1 MLREARLKKK
11 VEIVN
16 KNIETMSQL
25 NVLVTRLGTF
35 HKDNIRLKPSP
46 ARLDEL
52 QDKLRDDMNKLYSDF
67 EKVGW
72 WWYGSLN
79 DEAVILE
86 IVAAGG
92 LEKLRKDVDAYR
104 ENIRQTVAAVNP
116 FWHKCL
122 SKEYDFEENGNVTQI
137 QKDMDKRLNEL
148 ASERVI
154 LVSNLVQD
162 FDTP

>member
-1 MLREARLKKK
+1 MKKK

-35 HKDNIRLKPSP
+35 HKDNIRLKPSA
-46 ARLDEL
+46 ARLPEL
-52 QDKLRDDMNKLYSDF
+52 QDKLRDDMNKLYADF

-86 IVAAGG
+86 IVAPDG
-92 LEKLRKDVDAYR
+92 LDKLRNDVKAYR
-104 ENIRQTVAAVNP
+104 ENIIQTVAAFND

-122 SKEYDFEENGNVTQI
+122 SKEYDFEENGIVTQI
-137 QKDMDKRLNEL
+137 QTKMNERLNQL
-148 ASERVI
+148 ANERVI
-154 LVSNLVQD
+154 LVSNLVND
-162 FDTP
+162 FNAP